1 VIRFRFGAEDLLRT
15 RFAISPLFELAA
27 SVEVLKDPGA
37 HSMHLPWVRRARRA
51 LAGLDLGLLEALG
64 PGGRGYAPDFTSP
77 PPRSP
82 IPDVEEEFARVLA
95 TDPARVATELGWRFE
110 GEPVPAV
117 VQPLFDDSA
126 AGLERLV
133 GLMRAYWRAAIE
145 PWWPA
150 IRATLDADIRHRAR
164 RLTEAGPLAVF
175 EDLHADVAWHDD
187 ELRVMRDY
195 EADVELGGRGLVLIP
210 CAFHWPRAGAM
221 TDPPW
226 QPSLLYAPRGI
237 ALLWEP
243 PEAGDAPGAD
253 ALGPLLG
260 ERRARILLTLREP
273 ASTIELAARLQ
284 ASPAGVS
291 EHLKVLR
298 RAGLISGRRDGRS
311 VRYARTVAGDALAGS
326 ATASPPPS

>member
-15 RFAISPLFELAA
+15 RFAVSPLFELFS

-51 LAGLDLGLLEALG
+51 VAGLDLELLEALG
-64 PGGRGYAPDFTSP
+64 PGEHGYAPDFTSP

-82 IPDVEEEFARVLA
+82 IPDVEAELARVRE
-95 TDPARVATELGWRFE
+95 TDAGRVATELGWRYAD
-110 GEPVPAV
+110 GAVPPVVRPLLDEP
-117 VQPLFDDSA
+117 A
-126 AGLERLV
+126 AGLDALV
-133 GLMRAYWRAAIE
+133 GLMRAYWQAAIE

-175 EDLHADVAWHDD
+175 EDLHPEVEWHDD
-187 ELRVMRDY
+187 TLSVGRPYD
-195 EADVELGGRGLVLIP
+195 ADVDLGGRGLVLIP
-210 CAFHWPRAGAM
+210 CAFQWPRAGAM
-221 TDPPW
+221 FDPPW

-243 PEAGDAPGAD
+243 PEAGDAPAAD

-273 ASTIELAARLQ
+273 ASTTELAARLE
-284 ASPAGVS
+284 ASPAGIS
-291 EHLKVLR
+291 EHLRVLR

-311 VRYARTVAGDALAGS
+311 VRYARTSAGDALAGS
-326 ATASPPPS
+326 ATARPRPS

>member
-15 RFAISPLFELAA
+15 RFAVSPLFELFA
-27 SVEVLKDPGA
+27 SLEVLADPGA
-37 HSMHLPWVRRARRA
+37 HSMHLPWARRARRA
-51 LAGLDLGLLEALG
+51 VAGLDLELLNSFLPGEA
-64 PGGRGYAPDFTSP
+64 GYAPDFVAP

-82 IPDVEEEFARVLA
+82 IPDVEAELARVRA
-95 TDPARVATELGWRFE
+95 TDPHQVATELGWHYE
-110 GEPVPAV
+110 HGEVPAV
-117 VQPLFDDSA
+117 VRPLLDDPA
-126 AGLERLV
+126 RGLEELV
-133 GLMRAYWRAAIE
+133 AHMRAYWEAAIE

-175 EDLHADVAWHDD
+175 EDLHADVAWEADTLTVARGYD
-187 ELRVMRDY
+187 
-195 EADVELGGRGLVLIP
+195 ADVELAGRGLLLIP

-221 TDPPW
+221 FDPPW

-243 PEAGDAPGAD
+243 PEAGDTPAAD

-260 ERRARILLTLREP
+260 ERRARILLALREP
-273 ASTIELAARLQ
+273 ASTTELAARLQ

-291 EHLKVLR
+291 EHLGVLS
-298 RAGLISGRRDGRS
+298 RAGLVHRRRDGRS
-311 VRYARTVAGDALAGS
+311 VRYARTRAGDALA
-326 ATASPPPS
+326 TAPPPS

>member
-1 VIRFRFGAEDLLRT
+1 MIRFRFGAEDLLRT
-15 RFAISPLFELAA
+15 RFAVSPLFELAA
-27 SVEVLKDPGA
+27 SVGVLKDPGA

-64 PGGRGYAPDFTSP
+64 PGEHGYAPDFTSP

-82 IPDVEEEFARVLA
+82 IPDVEAELARVLA

-110 GEPVPAV
+110 GERVPAI
-117 VQPLFDDSA
+117 VQPLLDDPST
-126 AGLERLV
+126 GLERLV
-133 GLMRAYWRAAIE
+133 ELMRTYWQVAIE

-175 EDLHADVAWHDD
+175 EDLHPDVGWHEDTLTV
-187 ELRVMRDY
+187 ERMY
-195 EADVELGGRGLVLIP
+195 EADVELAGRGLLLIP
-210 CAFHWPRAGAM
+210 CVFQWPRVGAM
-221 TDPPW
+221 FDPPW

-243 PEAGDAPGAD
+243 PEAGDAPAAD

-260 ERRARILLTLREP
+260 ERRARILLALREP
-273 ASTIELAARLQ
+273 ASTTELAARLE
-284 ASPAGVS
+284 ASAAGIS
-291 EHLKVLR
+291 EHLRVLS
-298 RAGLISGRRDGRS
+298 RAGLIQGRRDGRS
-311 VRYARTVAGDALAGS
+311 VRYARTSAGDALAGS
-326 ATASPPPS
+326 ATAPPRPS